1 VTGNSIRIT
10 EFLVFCLPLIEA
22 AVGLASISG
31 LVVRLFR
38 TNVGHRWLRIST
50 PSMLR
55 NTRFEPGFLGRDY
68 TLVSVGRKWSVWP
81 DVAFQFGGP
90 SDWTNTQVF
99 WLENHRL
106 MIRYNQNE
114 TGDRPE
120 CKTVKP
126 RALA

>member
-1 VTGNSIRIT
+1 MTGNSIRIT

-68 TLVSVGRKWSVWP
+68 TLVSVGRKWCLARRSVSIRRAQRLDKHAGVLAGESSP
-81 DVAFQFGGP
+81 DDPIQ
-90 SDWTNTQVF
+90 
-99 WLENHRL
+99 
-106 MIRYNQNE
+106 
-114 TGDRPE
+114 PE
-120 CKTVKP
+120 
-126 RALA
+126 RNWRSARM